1 MLMIWLELKRQP
13 HHGSWRHNAERF
25 DLQLAGIEVVA
36 EANDE
41 RVAGENILRQ
51 KREQVAA
58 RGLFAHAVIG
68 QDEPLP
74 LGVLRNVAAVYLSQL
89 RIVDRVDRLL
99 IGERAL
105 ELRLDV
111 FDDGGEV
118 PLTEAAD
125 FGKVVGARW
134 ARNHPFPA
142 NSRVGAAGVKAQLLH
157 LGDLEKAIVALD

>member
-41 RVAGENILRQ
+41 RVAGENVLRQ

-58 RGLFAHAVIG
+58 RRLFAHAVVG

-74 LGVLRNVAAVYLSQL
+74 LGVLRNVTAVYLSQL
-89 RIVDRVDRLL
+89 RIVDRVDWLL

-125 FGKVVGARW
+125 FGEVLGARGT
-134 ARNHPFPA
+134 RNHSFPA
-142 NSRVGAAGVKAQLLH
+142 DSRVDAAGIEAELFH
-157 LGDLEKAIVALD
+157 LGDLQ